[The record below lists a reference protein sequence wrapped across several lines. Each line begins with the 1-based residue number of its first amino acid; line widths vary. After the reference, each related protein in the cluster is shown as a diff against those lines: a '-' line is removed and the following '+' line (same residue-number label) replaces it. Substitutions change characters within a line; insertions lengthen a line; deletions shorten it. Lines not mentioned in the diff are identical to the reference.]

1 MQIRYFFV
9 CCSIIVFLLFTSPT
23 DLFGA
28 KEKNEELLRKE
39 EQNDYYRK
47 WLKEDVCYIITENEK
62 NVFDHLN
69 TTEEKEQFIEQFWFR
84 RDEDPRTAFNEF
96 KEEHYRRIAY
106 ANERFHSGKPGWMT
120 DRGRIY
126 IIHGPPVEIE
136 SYPSGGFY
144 NRSLQEGGGTTT
156 VHPFERWRYRYI
168 EGVGNDIELEFVD
181 DSYSGEYRLTLNP
194 EEKDAMLHV
203 PGGGPTWAESMGL
216 AEKRDR
222 PYFSGNFGNPY
233 YKTGGGKDNP
243 FTRYETFSK
252 VQAPLPMK
260 YQDLK
265 ELVKVDIGYSN
276 LSFQVQNHYFRL
288 NEREVLVP
296 ITVLVENKN
305 MTFRQ
310 EGATYIARV
319 AVYGI
324 ITSMSNRIIS
334 EFEHDLS
341 VSHENRQE
349 AQGKR
354 SMYQKTISLKKR
366 MRYKLDLI
374 VKDLN
379 SGSIGAI
386 KKALIPPSYGTG
398 NLTGSSLILS
408 DSIQQ
413 LRETPKRDEMFVLGD
428 VWIRPKMD
436 KQFSS
441 SQPLGVYLQLYNVA
455 VDQVSFDPSL
465 RVKYNITRN
474 GRVFRSVTDN
484 VGNTIQFFSEQ
495 RVVLI
500 GQINLNG
507 LEPGT
512 YNVEVE
518 AWDQVSNQKINLQDS
533 FQIVG

>member
-222 PYFSGNFGNPY
+222 PYFSGNFGRMTVGTERTARFESN
-233 YKTGGGKDNP
+233 
-243 FTRYETFSK
+243 F
-252 VQAPLPMK
+252 
-260 YQDLK
+260 
-265 ELVKVDIGYSN
+265 IG
-276 LSFQVQNHYFRL
+276 
-288 NEREVLVP
+288 
-296 ITVLVENKN
+296 
-305 MTFRQ
+305 
-310 EGATYIARV
+310 
-319 AVYGI
+319 
-324 ITSMSNRIIS
+324 
-334 EFEHDLS
+334 
-341 VSHENRQE
+341 
-349 AQGKR
+349 
-354 SMYQKTISLKKR
+354 
-366 MRYKLDLI
+366 
-374 VKDLN
+374 
-379 SGSIGAI
+379 
-386 KKALIPPSYGTG
+386 
-398 NLTGSSLILS
+398 
-408 DSIQQ
+408 
-413 LRETPKRDEMFVLGD
+413 
-428 VWIRPKMD
+428 
-436 KQFSS
+436 
-441 SQPLGVYLQLYNVA
+441 
-455 VDQVSFDPSL
+455 
-465 RVKYNITRN
+465 
-474 GRVFRSVTDN
+474 
-484 VGNTIQFFSEQ
+484 
-495 RVVLI
+495 
-500 GQINLNG
+500 
-507 LEPGT
+507 
-512 YNVEVE
+512 
-518 AWDQVSNQKINLQDS
+518 
-533 FQIVG
+533 